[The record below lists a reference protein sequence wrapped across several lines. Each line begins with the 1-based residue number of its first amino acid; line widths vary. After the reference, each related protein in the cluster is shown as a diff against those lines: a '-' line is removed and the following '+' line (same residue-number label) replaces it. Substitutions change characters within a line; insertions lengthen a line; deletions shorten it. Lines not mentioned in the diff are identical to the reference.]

1 MRGLRVRSYFPR
13 ATSSELRRTCTFAD
27 EFISRIVVRVAG
39 QTLRAGLLAIALLAI
54 GCGATTGVLAPA
66 STELPTPSPVAVV
79 TSVPSV
85 VAPTLPPRTPTP
97 VTPSPRPA
105 PPAASVIPPPQ
116 TRVGPTP
123 TWTATPNSSI
133 PPGVNGCVS
142 NRAYHT
148 TDCVARNLPPGASV
162 VETVN
167 EGGRTFVVDWLPPVD
182 ANGNVPF
189 PYERPGPGTT
199 TFTTSAGGVVVTFEV
214 TFL

>member
-1 MRGLRVRSYFPR
+1 
-13 ATSSELRRTCTFAD
+13 
-27 EFISRIVVRVAG
+27 
-39 QTLRAGLLAIALLAI
+39 
-54 GCGATTGVLAPA
+54 
-66 STELPTPSPVAVV
+66 
-79 TSVPSV
+79 
-85 VAPTLPPRTPTP
+85 
-97 VTPSPRPA
+97 VTPSPRP
-105 PPAASVIPPPQ
+105 PTPAASVIPPPQ

-148 TDCVARNLPPGASV
+148 TDCVARNLPAGASV
-162 VETVN
+162 VETLN
-167 EGGRTFVVDWLPPVD
+167 EGGRTFVIEWLPPVD

-214 TFL
+214 TFV

>member
-1 MRGLRVRSYFPR
+1 MPDSASPSAVAAVTATPPL
-13 ATSSELRRTCTFAD
+13 ATSPAP
-27 EFISRIVVRVAG
+27 
-39 QTLRAGLLAIALLAI
+39 QTA
-54 GCGATTGVLAPA
+54 
-66 STELPTPSPVAVV
+66 TPSPL
-79 TSVPSV
+79 P
-85 VAPTLPPRTPTP
+85 PPRTSTP
-97 VTPSPRPA
+97 VTPSPRP
-105 PPAASVIPPPQ
+105 PTPAASVIPPPQ

-148 TDCVARNLPPGASV
+148 TDCVARNLPAGASV
-162 VETVN
+162 VETLN
-167 EGGRTFVVDWLPPVD
+167 EGGRTFVIEWLPPVD

-214 TFL
+214 TFV